1 MYDPGMEWL
10 NYHHLLYFWVVARE
24 GSISRACAQ
33 LRLRQPT
40 ISGQL
45 RALEDAIG
53 DKLFLRAGRSLILT
67 DTGRTVFGYAD
78 QIFTLGREL
87 TDVLR
92 GRPAGRPTR
101 VLVGITDGT
110 PKLIAYRL
118 LQPVLAMGRPVQLVC
133 RESAPERLFAELLT
147 HGLDIVLAD
156 APVRPQ
162 VKIRAFSHL
171 LGECGVAIFGT
182 RALAARYRKKFPSS
196 LNGAPFLLPT
206 ENAVLRRSLEA
217 WFDRNHVKP
226 AVSGEFDDSAL
237 MKVFG
242 EGGAGLFAV
251 QSVIAKEVARQY
263 GVAMVGQTDI
273 REHFYAI
280 SIERKLRDPAV
291 VALFEGARQTLF
303 TDGARP
309 ATG

>member
-1 MYDPGMEWL
+1 MMRYMEWI

-40 ISGQL
+40 ISGQI

-53 DKLFLRAGRSLILT
+53 EKLFVRSGRALVLT
-67 DTGRTVFGYAD
+67 GTGRTVFSYAD

-92 GRPAGRPTR
+92 GRPGVRPTR
-101 VLVGITDGT
+101 VLAGITDGI

-118 LQPVLAMGRPVQLVC
+118 LQPVLAMGRPVQIVC
-133 RESAPERLFAELLT
+133 RESAPDRLFAELLT

-156 APVRPQ
+156 APVGSQ

-171 LGECGVAIFGT
+171 LGECGVTIFGT
-182 RALAARYRKKFPSS
+182 ARTAARYRKHFPAS
-196 LNGAPFLLPT
+196 LDGAPFLLPT
-206 ENAVLRRSLEA
+206 DSAVLRRSLEG
-217 WFDRNHVKP
+217 WFEQQHIKP
-226 AVSGEFDDSAL
+226 VVAGEFDDSAL
-237 MKVFG
+237 LKVFG
-242 EGGAGLFAV
+242 EAGTGLFAV
-251 QSVIAKEVARQY
+251 PSVIDDEVARQY
-263 GVAMVGQTDI
+263 GVRAVGKTDI
-273 REHFYAI
+273 RERFYAI

-291 VALFEGARQTLF
+291 IAICEGARQRLF
-303 TDGARP
+303 SQAAHP
-309 ATG
+309 ANG